1 MKHSEE
7 YKIAEL
13 QVMRDLLATGI
24 NALSNPIITG
34 FGIVLLAEYA
44 CRGLKGS
51 GGGRWISADMKRV
64 VQFGAIAAMASQSG
78 IDPVQLVQLPITAAT
93 RLLGA
98 ARGSLP
104 GAATKAGKVT
114 RSVAGKLSGLR
125 KKVPAEVTY
134 SLS

>member
-1 MKHSEE
+1 
-7 YKIAEL
+7 
-13 QVMRDLLATGI
+13 
-24 NALSNPIITG
+24 
-34 FGIVLLAEYA
+34 
-44 CRGLKGS
+44 
-51 GGGRWISADMKRV
+51 MKRV